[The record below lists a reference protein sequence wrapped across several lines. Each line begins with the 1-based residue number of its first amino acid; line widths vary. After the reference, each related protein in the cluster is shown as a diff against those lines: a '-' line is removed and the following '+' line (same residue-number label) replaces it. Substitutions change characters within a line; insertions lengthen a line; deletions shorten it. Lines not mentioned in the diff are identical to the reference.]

1 MVHNRRI
8 RRGALAGSRPDSIR
22 IIKQG
27 DMMLLYGLLYM
38 IKACVNMAFLVG
50 LLWVIVVIITSA
62 ARACWGPR

>member
-1 MVHNRRI
+1 
-8 RRGALAGSRPDSIR
+8 
-22 IIKQG
+22 
-27 DMMLLYGLLYM
+27 MLLYGLLYM